1 MILPIGTPKFRD
13 PNLHPV
19 GQFQKK
25 LCDYMG
31 KNCPTFGL
39 THLIIHRSS
48 ILPTG
53 RDHGF
58 QACPDRFQLAYARH
72 PLKARR
78 FMRPKA

>member
-1 MILPIGTPKFRD
+1 MILPIRTPKFRD
-13 PNLHPV
+13 PNLHWV
-19 GQFQKK
+19 GQSRKK
-25 LCDYMG
+25 LCNPMG
-31 KNCPTFGL
+31 MNCPTFGL
-39 THLIIHRSS
+39 SRLISPS
-48 ILPTG
+48 EFILPTG